1 MAKYLDHHKMV
12 DLPKQAV
19 EQLLA
24 NIKSGRADKD
34 GVRPINLIMGKG
46 EMWCLTEAPNAAV
59 VEKHHEAMGL
69 KLGKGDIVEVS
80 TLV

>member
-19 EQLLA
+19 EQLLSD
-24 NIKSGRADKD
+24 IKAGRADKD

-46 EMWCLTEAPNAAV
+46 EMWWA
-59 VEKHHEAMGL
+59 
-69 KLGKGDIVEVS
+69 
-80 TLV
+80 